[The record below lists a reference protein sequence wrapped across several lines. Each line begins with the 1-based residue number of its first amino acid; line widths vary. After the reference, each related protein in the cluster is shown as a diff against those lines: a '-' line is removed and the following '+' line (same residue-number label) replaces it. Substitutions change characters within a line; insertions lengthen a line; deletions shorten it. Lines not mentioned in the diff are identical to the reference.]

1 MHYIVNI
8 YHIQI
13 GIIYIL
19 LVKVKLKNVVENI
32 LETLVG
38 WVLMRNI
45 SKCVEIKA

>member
-19 LVKVKLKNVVENI
+19 LVKVESKNVVENI
-32 LETLVG
+32 SEILVG

-45 SKCVEIKA
+45 SKCAEIKV